1 MGVLLDLVDDAIELL
16 HRLWNGIKKIFVKI
30 LRFAKNIVEFFKNP
44 RRIKQLK
51 EDSDIIAVSIKENL
65 DNGDYKVVNCLFD
78 KEKNEVVDMQTDAQ
92 GIGAENIDNET
103 EEAFG
108 NKAMVILQ

>member
-1 MGVLLDLVDDAIELL
+1 MGALLSLIDDAIELL

-30 LRFAKNIVEFFKNP
+30 LSFAKNIVAFFKNP
-44 RRIKQLK
+44 RRAKQLK
-51 EDSDIIAVSIKENL
+51 EDSDKIAVAIKENL
-65 DNGDYKVVNCLFD
+65 DNGDYKIVNCLFN
-78 KEKNEVVDMQTDAQ
+78 KATNEVVDIQEDAQ
-92 GIGAENIDNET
+92 GISAENIDNET